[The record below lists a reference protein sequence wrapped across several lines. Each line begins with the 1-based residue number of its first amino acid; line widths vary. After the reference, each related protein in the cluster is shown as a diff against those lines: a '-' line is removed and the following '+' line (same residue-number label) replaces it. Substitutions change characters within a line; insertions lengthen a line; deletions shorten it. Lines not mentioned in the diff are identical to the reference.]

1 MTIYLY
7 STREQ
12 PYGCFS
18 NFSGHGFDL
27 DGFCWP
33 TSEHYFQA
41 QKFLQHPYSE
51 AIRLAATPRQAA
63 TMERTNLYP
72 LRPDWENVKEEIIYR
87 GVLRKLTIP
96 GNIRQIMLCT
106 GDSLLVENSPI
117 DYYWG
122 CGADGSGKNRLVHI
136 LREVRQVFRL
146 IG

>member
-51 AIRLAATPRQAA
+51 AIRLAATPRPAA

-96 GNIRQIMLCT
+96 GDIRQILRK
-106 GDSLLVENSPI
+106 
-117 DYYWG
+117 
-122 CGADGSGKNRLVHI
+122 GSM
-136 LREVRQVFRL
+136 
-146 IG
+146 